1 MADNKPD
8 SMETSMTAVLPSR
21 TFEREPAP
29 TADTRI
35 RPSVAGTS
43 WGAIFAGAVAA
54 ASLSLILLVLG
65 TGLGF
70 SAMSPWSDRGADAS
84 TLGISAIAWLVLT
97 SIAASGIGGYLAGR
111 LRVKWSG
118 VHTDESYFRDT
129 AHGFVAWGVA
139 TLTVAALLSSAAGSV
154 VKGGAQV
161 GADAAG
167 AMTQAG
173 AMGIAAMAPGVGSAD
188 GGSLGYSV
196 DALFRGDPSAAPAG
210 ETNDGALRSEATKI
224 VGSSLRNGEMTSADR
239 SYLAG
244 LVAKR
249 TGLSAADA
257 EKRVAD
263 AYAKLTQGIADA
275 QAKAKQ
281 AAETARKNA
290 AYGALWMFVAL
301 LAGAFVASLSATFGG
316 RRRDGFD

>member
-1 MADNKPD
+1 
-8 SMETSMTAVLPSR
+8 MTAVLPSR
-21 TFEREPAP
+21 TFERELAPPAE
-29 TADTRI
+29 TRT
-35 RPSVAGTS
+35 RHSVAGTS

-70 SAMSPWSDRGADAS
+70 SAMSPWADRGADAS
-84 TLGISAIAWLVLT
+84 TLGISAIAWLIFT

-139 TLTVAALLSSAAGSV
+139 TLTVAALLSSAVGSV
-154 VKGGAQV
+154 IKGGAQA
-161 GADAAG
+161 GASAAG
-167 AMTQAG
+167 AVTQAG
-173 AMGIAAMAPGVGSAD
+173 AMGIGAMAPGLGSPD
-188 GGSLGYSV
+188 GAGMGYSV
-196 DALFRGDPSAAPAG
+196 DTLFRSDPSAAAAG
-210 ETNDGALRSEATKI
+210 DSNDGNLRAEATKI
-224 VGSSLRNGEMTSADR
+224 IGSSLRNGEMTAADR

-249 TGLSAADA
+249 TGLTAVEAQ
-257 EKRVAD
+257 KRVAD
-263 AYAKLTQGIADA
+263 GYAKLTQGIADA

>member
-1 MADNKPD
+1 
-8 SMETSMTAVLPSR
+8 MTAVLPSR
-21 TFEREPAP
+21 TFERDLAP
-29 TADTRI
+29 SAETRT
-35 RPSVAGTS
+35 RLSVAGTS
-43 WGAIFAGAVAA
+43 WGAIFAGAVAS

-70 SAMSPWSDRGADAS
+70 SVMSPWSDRGADAS
-84 TLGISAIAWLVLT
+84 TLGISAIAWLIFT

-154 VKGGAQV
+154 VKGGTQA
-161 GADAAG
+161 GASTAG
-167 AMTQAG
+167 AMSQPG
-173 AMGIAAMAPGVGSAD
+173 AMGIAAMAPGLDSPA
-188 GGSLGYSV
+188 GGAGLGYSV
-196 DALFRGDPSAAPAG
+196 DALFRGDPSAAPAA
-210 ETNDGALRSEATKI
+210 ETNDSAQRSEATKI

-239 SYLAG
+239 SYLAA

-263 AYAKLTQGIADA
+263 GYAKLTQGIADA

-281 AAETARKNA
+281 AADTARKNA
-290 AYGALWMFVAL
+290 AYAALWMFVAL